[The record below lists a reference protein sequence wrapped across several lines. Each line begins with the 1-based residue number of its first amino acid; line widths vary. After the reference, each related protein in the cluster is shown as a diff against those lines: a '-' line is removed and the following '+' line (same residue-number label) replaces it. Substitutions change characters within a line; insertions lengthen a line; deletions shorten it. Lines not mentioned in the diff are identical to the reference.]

1 MNQPTRN
8 ADDDTLFLPE
18 YYRDLTVLH
27 LIGRGRSSKVYLV
40 ENPVGK
46 KAALKVTMC
55 TTPRLTNS
63 AIREYAFL
71 QRLSGSS
78 RVLEGYD
85 FRLESSPRG
94 IMTAWLLEESAQVL
108 SADDPTLTAWDRLAV
123 GVSVCEAMIDCRR
136 KGIAHLD
143 IKQSNVFHGL
153 DGVWKVGDF
162 SHSARSNHLGRLH
175 TAVGSPGYMAPE
187 VYTRHCFSQQ
197 SEIYSTGVLLYRLFA
212 GSMPFKCDAA
222 RPCRSEDES
231 ADRAGLSEP
240 LWRILENPQL
250 TVPRTAIRLSRPFA
264 ATCAPCT
271 PVTSPAP
278 ASSAPSPVRS
288 PRIPSPS
295 GTGIHCRG
303 PWATPF
309 PSKTVPTLPTGT
321 PKRPGPPKARPLTDS
336 LSFIDLFFKA
346 ESSGPWDRKTLYYGR
361 APRRLR
367 RKCAVFAL

>member
-1 MNQPTRN
+1 MCIFRRPASPGRFDEVRTDRSGGTPMDQPN
-8 ADDDTLFLPE
+8 KSADESALFLPE

-27 LIGRGRSSKVYLV
+27 LIGRGRASKVYLV
-40 ENPVGK
+40 ENPAGK

-55 TTPRLTNS
+55 DTPRMTNS

-108 SADDPTLTAWDRLAV
+108 SADDPALTARDRLAV

-143 IKQSNVFHGL
+143 IKQSNIFHGL

-162 SHSARSNHLGRLH
+162 SHSARSNHLDRLH

-187 VYTRHCFSQQ
+187 VYAEHRFSQR

-222 RPCRSEDES
+222 RPCRAEDEC
-231 ADRAGLSEP
+231 ADRAGLSDP
-240 LWRILENPQL
+240 LWRILEKATSYRPEDRYPSFEALRGDLRALHTRDLPSAGEIRSFTRQISGDPLSPGNGGTL
-250 TVPRTAIRLSRPFA
+250 PRTMGHTFSFENQADSPYWYAEETWSTEGA
-264 ATCAPCT
+264 A
-271 PVTSPAP
+271 
-278 ASSAPSPVRS
+278 
-288 PRIPSPS
+288 
-295 GTGIHCRG
+295 
-303 PWATPF
+303 F
-309 PSKTVPTLPTGT
+309 
-321 PKRPGPPKARPLTDS
+321 D
-336 LSFIDLFFKA
+336 
-346 ESSGPWDRKTLYYGR
+346 
-361 APRRLR
+361 
-367 RKCAVFAL
+367 